1 MGACPL
7 PLGKL
12 KRHGLKSN
20 GLKGRDLKGNGLLEI
35 LGGLEVRGFQ
45 NSRSKVGTPAASAE
59 GETLRLRVTTT

>member
-1 MGACPL
+1 
-7 PLGKL
+7 LGKL

-45 NSRSKVGTPAASAE
+45 NSRSKVGTPQRQRRGDLAS
-59 GETLRLRVTTT
+59 